1 MPCKD
6 GTGPQWGK
14 RRIDVDQVESA
25 ESCGCQG
32 TRGSHGRR
40 LQGKSDCCCE
50 HRENLAP
57 EEEMKELES
66 AATQLEEDLKRV
78 KERIEKLQSA

>member
-6 GTGPQWGK
+6 GTGPQWRKNGTDGSSEETDE
-14 RRIDVDQVESA
+14 RCR
-25 ESCGCQG
+25 CQG
-32 TRGSHGRR
+32 TRGRHGRR

-66 AATQLEEDLKRV
+66 AAIQLEEDLKRIRD
-78 KERIEKLQSA
+78 RIEKLQPA